1 MAEQAE
7 NQIDFTIQKIFT
19 ADMSFESPHTP
30 AIFKDEWKP
39 DANIDLQTDSEKL
52 DDTTYTVTLGITT
65 TVKNQGKTAFL
76 VEVKQTGIFTISGVD
91 EENLPHLVGAFC
103 PSILFPY
110 AREVISN
117 LVTRGGFPELNLS
130 PVNFDAM
137 FAEQQAKAAAE

>member
-65 TVKNQGKTAFL
+65 TVKNQGKTA
-76 VEVKQTGIFTISGVD
+76 
-91 EENLPHLVGAFC
+91 
-103 PSILFPY
+103 Y